1 MRIRRV
7 LRSVS
12 TFVSQLAGAMLKAV
26 VTSMVLGVFLVS
38 VMHYMGVPVPR
49 AADLLSGLSRL
60 ADILS

>member
-12 TFVSQLAGAMLKAV
+12 TFVNGLFGAVVKAV
-26 VTSMVLGVFLVS
+26 VTSLALGMVLVA

-49 AADLLSGLSRL
+49 VNDLLGGLSRL
-60 ADILS
+60 ADVL

>member
-12 TFVSQLAGAMLKAV
+12 TFVNGLFGAVVKAV
-26 VTSMVLGVFLVS
+26 VTSLALGMVLVA

-49 AADLLSGLSRL
+49 VNDLLGGLSQL
-60 ADILS
+60 ADVL

>member
-12 TFVSQLAGAMLKAV
+12 TFVSGLFGALVKAV
-26 VTSMVLGVFLVS
+26 VTSLALGMVLVS

-49 AADLLSGLSRL
+49 VHDLLGGLSRL
-60 ADILS
+60 AEILS